1 MNNEL
6 QVSTVDFYGKDLT
19 TIKEGEIEYVAM
31 RPIVDGI
38 GLEWKSQHRKLI
50 NNKEKFNCGHMTT
63 VAADGKQREMLCI
76 PLKKLNGYLFSIN
89 PEKVH
94 ERIKDKVILYQE
106 ECFKTL
112 YDYFTKG
119 FALNES
125 QLLTDESK
133 LSALSRELR
142 KLRTED
148 VSLYKK
154 VRDAIAATSVDYKY
168 KTQKELSAFFSKI
181 QDSFHF
187 AVAEKVSAQ
196 IVYDNVDADK
206 ENLGMISYDGKTA
219 FSQAILVGKNFLDE
233 KAFRKLEILYEQ
245 LFLFV
250 ENKLLNEEK
259 MTLDK
264 WSYQLNSLL
273 QANGYEPFGDY
284 GPVYMRGK
292 ANEKAK
298 REYKIYKQRKVAA
311 KERKRIANTQNR
323 EAH

>member
-1 MNNEL
+1 MKNEL
-6 QVSTVDFYGKDLT
+6 QVSTVDFYGKKLT
-19 TIKEGEIEYVAM
+19 AIKEDEIEYVAM
-31 RPIVDGI
+31 RPIVDEI
-38 GLEWKSQHRKLI
+38 GLEWSGQQKKLS
-50 NNKEKFNCGHMTT
+50 NNKDKFNCVHKYT
-63 VAADGKQREMLCI
+63 VGLDGKPRKMLCI

-94 ERIKDKVILYQE
+94 ERIRDKVVLYQE

-148 VSLYKK
+148 ISLYKK
-154 VRDAIAATSVDYKY
+154 VRDAIAVTSVDYKY
-168 KTQKELSAFFSKI
+168 KTRKELSAFFSKI

-187 AVAEKVSAQ
+187 AISEKVSAQ
-196 IVYDNVDADK
+196 LVYDNVDADK

-219 FSQAILVGKNFLDE
+219 FSQAILVGPNYLDE
-233 KAFRKLEILYEQ
+233 KSFRKLEILYEQ

-298 REYKIYKQRKVAA
+298 REYKIYKQRNLEA
-311 KERKRIANTQNR
+311 KERKRIADKQNR
-323 EAH
+323 